1 MTIRGMLDTSV
12 LVSGLPAE
20 VVDDLGS
27 YRSSMICRGELVQG
41 LAVFRAD
48 ARRKSA
54 ADQREELIRTLDD
67 LAGFWLDFDRAASDG
82 YGTLTAEP
90 RRAVRLKDALIAA
103 HARAVGVPLL
113 TEDAG
118 FSRFPDV
125 EVVVLP
131 QTQRR

>member
-12 LVSGLPAE
+12 LVSGLPTD

-41 LAVFRAD
+41 LVVFRGD
-48 ARRKSA
+48 ARRRSA

-67 LAGFWLDFDRAASDG
+67 LADFWLDFDRAASDA

-90 RRAVRLKDALIAA
+90 RRAVRPKDALIAA
-103 HARAVGVPLL
+103 HAGAVGVPLL

-131 QTQRR
+131 HTRSR